1 MSDGAIYLPCTVYHV
16 PCIMDLP
23 VLFVCSYLLS
33 SVLTMYPVA
42 CCHRPVV
49 PFYPVSRRRQ
59 VYFTIVFMRRRAI

>member
-1 MSDGAIYLPCTVYHV
+1 MSDGAIYLPWTVYHV

-23 VLFVCSYLLS
+23 VLFVCSYLPS

-49 PFYPVSRRRQ
+49 PFYPVS
-59 VYFTIVFMRRRAI
+59 VVDAKSTYFYRLCGRKW

>member
-1 MSDGAIYLPCTVYHV
+1 
-16 PCIMDLP
+16 MDLP
-23 VLFVCSYLLS
+23 ILFVCSYLPS

-59 VYFTIVFMRRRAI
+59 VLLYRFYAYAGDMMVTLWADLACDKLYY